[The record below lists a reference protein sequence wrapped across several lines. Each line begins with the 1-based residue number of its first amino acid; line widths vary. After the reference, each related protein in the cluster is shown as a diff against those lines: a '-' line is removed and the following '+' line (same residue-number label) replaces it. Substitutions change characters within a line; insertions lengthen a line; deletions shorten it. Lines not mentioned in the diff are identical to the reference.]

1 MSLPQSGTAMHRILA
16 ALLCLLPQFALAV
29 VAPSPQEVD
38 PVLVGSPAPDAPLRT
53 LDDQATTLHA
63 QLAGKPTVLVF
74 YRGGWCPYCN
84 LQLSELRHLVPEL
97 ARSGFQMIA
106 LSPDRPLE
114 LAKTLDQHKLEYT
127 LLSDSS
133 ASAMLRYGI
142 AFRVD
147 DATAT
152 KYADYGIDLAA
163 ASGESHRALPVASV
177 FVIDTAGVIAFS
189 YVNPDY
195 RTRVPVRILR
205 AAVEAVAAGETG
217 KPLK

>member
-1 MSLPQSGTAMHRILA
+1 MRPILLAM
-16 ALLCLLPQFALAV
+16 LLLLPQIALAV
-29 VAPSPQEVD
+29 VAKDPHQVH
-38 PVLVGSPAPDAPLRT
+38 PVLVGSQAPDAPLRT
-53 LDDQATTLHA
+53 LDDQATTLRA

-97 ARSGFQMIA
+97 AGSGFQMIA
-106 LSPDRPLE
+106 LSPDRPLK
-114 LAKTLDQHKLEYT
+114 LAQTLDQHELPYT

-133 ASAMLRYGI
+133 ATAMQGYGI

-147 DATAT
+147 DATVG
-152 KYADYGIDLAA
+152 KYADYGIDLSA
-163 ASGESHRALPVASV
+163 ASGESHHALPVPSV
-177 FVIDTAGVIAFS
+177 FVIDAAGVIAFS

-195 RTRVPVRILR
+195 RTRVPLRILR